1 MEKGVPMWWEVKTTR
16 DKSTGRLAAEVE
28 MMDWP
33 GSGATSPGDRHDTP
47 ATAAGP
53 GCTWPIGWR
62 K

>member
-1 MEKGVPMWWEVKTTR
+1 MWWEVKTTR